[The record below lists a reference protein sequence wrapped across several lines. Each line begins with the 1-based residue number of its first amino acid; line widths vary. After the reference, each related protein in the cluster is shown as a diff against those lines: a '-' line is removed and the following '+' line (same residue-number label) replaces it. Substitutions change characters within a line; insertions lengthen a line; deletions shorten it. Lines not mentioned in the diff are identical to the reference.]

1 VRAPVLYLLIAFALP
16 AADRV
21 TATGT
26 VVDEST
32 NQPVPNAT
40 VMVYAAGVKKGYDQ
54 FCPTCYVD
62 CGKHATTNESGA
74 FSIANLS
81 GDLVFKLLVIHE
93 GHSANFINKVDPAS
107 GPVPPAKLKQ
117 RTSPN
122 NPLQLVRGR
131 LTDANNLPVRDALIS
146 QQGII
151 FDQGRGFGDR
161 DWIDLVAVSNGNGEF
176 EMAYRKPA
184 KSMILQV
191 APRGMAPKLV
201 ALPTG
206 AKPHAITVTDGATI
220 RGRLVHNGKPVAD
233 AEFGLT
239 THSRAAGTSFQDIR
253 IGTNENGEFAITN
266 VPAGRVWDLY
276 ATMDSLAPK
285 NLAAKIT
292 HIATK
297 DDGQD
302 IDIGEI
308 AATPSHTL
316 RGKIQLA
323 DGAPIPPNMRVNVF
337 ADRVNDRQTLTLP
350 PDGTFEFKGLAKGVY
365 SFGPA
370 VKGYQPQDPE
380 RPTEFLIE
388 GDQKDFNVTLY
399 PAATPQIGK

>member
-1 VRAPVLYLLIAFALP
+1 MRAPALYLLLALALP

-26 VVDEST
+26 VIDDAT

-40 VMVYAAGVKKGYDQ
+40 VLVYSAGVKKGYDQ

-62 CGKHATTNESGA
+62 CGKRATTDEAGA
-74 FSIANLS
+74 FTIANLS
-81 GDLVFKLLVIHE
+81 GDLLFKFLVIHE
-93 GHSANFINKVDPAS
+93 GHSASFINKIDPAA
-107 GPVPPAKLKQ
+107 GPTPPAKLKP
-117 RTSPN
+117 RTSPVN
-122 NPLQLVRGR
+122 SAQLARGR
-131 LTDANNLPVRDALIS
+131 LTDAKNLPVRDALIT

-151 FDQGRGFGDR
+151 FDQGRSFGDR
-161 DWIDLVAVSNGNGEF
+161 DWIDLVAVSNANGEF
-176 EMAYRKPA
+176 EMAYGKPA

-206 AKPHAITVTDGATI
+206 AKVHPITVTDGATI
-220 RGRLVHNGKPVAD
+220 RGRLVHNGKPVAN

-239 THSRAAGTSFQDIR
+239 THSRVSGTFFQDIR

-266 VPAGRVWDLY
+266 VPAGRIWDLY

-285 NLAAKIT
+285 NLAARIT
-292 HIATK
+292 HVATK

-302 IDIGEI
+302 IDIGDI
-308 AATPSHTL
+308 VASPSHTI
-316 RGKIQLA
+316 RGKIQLS

-350 PDGTFEFKGLAKGVY
+350 PDGAFEFKGLAKGVY
-365 SFGPA
+365 SLGPA

-388 GDQKDFNVTLY
+388 GDRKDFNVTLH
-399 PAATPQIGK
+399 PAVK